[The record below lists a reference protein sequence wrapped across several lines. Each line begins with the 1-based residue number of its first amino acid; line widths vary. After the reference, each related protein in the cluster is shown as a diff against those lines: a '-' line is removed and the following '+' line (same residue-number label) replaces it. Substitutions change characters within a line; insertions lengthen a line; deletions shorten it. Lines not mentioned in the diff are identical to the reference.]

1 MTEQATPD
9 YIIVGAGSAGCVLAN
24 RLSTDPDRRVLLI
37 EAGGRDRHPLMK
49 LPFAFMKLQFVPRL
63 SWGYWSEP
71 EPDLGGRKL
80 WLPRGKCLGGTSS
93 INGMVYSRGHPLD
106 YDEWAALGAHGWSW
120 QDVLPY
126 FRRSEGS
133 WRGASAHHGADGPLT
148 VSPVDTSGPIF
159 DATMATA
166 RARGYAVVDDQHGAE
181 TGEGFAPPEVTV
193 ENGRRAS
200 SASQYLHP
208 VAARPNLD
216 IMTNALVTR
225 IVIENGRA
233 VGVEIAEGSGTRIV
247 RTAREVILSAGAYN
261 SPKLLL
267 LSGIGPADELKALGV
282 DVQLDLPGVGRNL
295 QEHPLTG
302 IGYELNQS
310 IGFENNLRFDRL
322 AWNVARFAMGMSA
335 RETQLP
341 VTSFAF
347 LRTRD
352 DLERPD
358 IKANIYPTR
367 LDGRVWFPGIRKGAG
382 HAMSVFAVLLRPES
396 RGSVT
401 LRSADPAAPPAIRIN
416 MFQDPRDLETMRRTI
431 RLLRDFFGTR
441 PLADLVGREIMPTRD
456 VQSDEEI
463 DAYHRKSCVL
473 AHHASSS
480 CAMGDGPDAVVDAQL
495 RVRGVDGLRVADAS
509 IMPRVVGGNTN
520 APIIMIGEKAAD
532 LILGN
537 ARAEP
542 ARAAPTSVAVGD

>member
-1 MTEQATPD
+1 MSEQASPD

-24 RLSTDPDRRVLLI
+24 RLSASPDRHVLLI

-71 EPDLGGRKL
+71 EPELEGRKL
-80 WLPRGKCLGGTSS
+80 WLPRGRCLGGTSS

-106 YDEWAALGAHGWSW
+106 YDEWAKLGADGWSW

-133 WRGASAHHGADGPLT
+133 WRGASEHHGADGPLT
-148 VSPVDTSGPIF
+148 VSPVDTTGPIF

-166 RARGYAVVDDQHGAE
+166 RTLGYKVVDDQHGAE

-193 ENGRRAS
+193 ANGRRAS
-200 SASQYLHP
+200 SATQYLHP

-216 IMTNALVTR
+216 IMTHALVTR
-225 IVIENGRA
+225 IVVEHGRA
-233 VGVEIAEGSGTRIV
+233 VGVEIADGAGTRMV
-247 RTAREVILSAGAYN
+247 RAEGEVILAAGAYN

-267 LSGIGPADELKALGV
+267 LSGIGPADELRALGIE
-282 DVQLDLPGVGRNL
+282 VQLDLPGVGRNL

-302 IGYELNQS
+302 IGYELNQP

-322 AWNVARFAMGMSA
+322 AWNVGRFALGLGA
-335 RETQLP
+335 AETQLP

-347 LRTRD
+347 LRTQNG
-352 DLERPD
+352 LERPD

-367 LDGRVWFPGIRKGAG
+367 LDGRIWFPGIRKGAG

-401 LRSADPAAPPAIRIN
+401 LRSADPAVPPAIRIN
-416 MFQDPRDLETMRRTI
+416 MFQDRRDLATMRRTI
-431 RLLRDFFGTR
+431 RLQRDFFATK
-441 PLADLVGREIMPTRD
+441 PLADLIGREIMPTRE
-456 VQSDEEI
+456 VQTDEEI
-463 DAYHRKSCVL
+463 DAYHRRSCVL
-473 AHHASSS
+473 AHHASST
-480 CAMGDGPDAVVDAQL
+480 CAMGKGPDAVVDSQL
-495 RVRGVDGLRVADAS
+495 RVHGIDGLRIADAS
-509 IMPRVVGGNTN
+509 IMPRVIGGNTN
-520 APIIMIGEKAAD
+520 APVIMIGEKAAD

-537 ARAEP
+537 ALL
-542 ARAAPTSVAVGD
+542 APVSPIPRLAAVGG